1 MNEQHFDALP
11 PVNVPPQPQ
20 SETGGQSG
28 EVATN
33 SQAER
38 QPVPAGDQSS
48 AGMVNPA
55 ATQAAQPVALPPAL
69 PQDDQG
75 APTATTP
82 PIADD
87 IDLIEK
93 EWVDKAKQIVER
105 TKQDPYVQNEE
116 MTKMKADYLKKRYNR
131 DIKASKT

>member
-11 PVNVPPQPQ
+11 PVSLLPLPK
-20 SETGGQSG
+20 SEAGGQNG

-33 SQAER
+33 SQAE
-38 QPVPAGDQSS
+38 QE
-48 AGMVNPA
+48 PA
-55 ATQAAQPVALPPAL
+55 ATGNQASAGFVSPSAVPSTQPVALPV
-69 PQDDQG
+69 QDDQSDP
-75 APTATTP
+75 AAALTP

-87 IDLIEK
+87 VDLIEK

-105 TKQDPYVQNEE
+105 TKQDPYLQNEE

-131 DIKASKT
+131 DIKVTKT